1 MCTYPTL
8 HDLLHNFLEG
18 TVREI
23 SRSGKVCSETV
34 EEGVPTLATLA
45 ETVIMS
51 LLVTAAMWCV
61 SPLSGQVRSK

>member
-34 EEGVPTLATLA
+34 EEGVQTLA
-45 ETVIMS
+45 ERVIIS

-61 SPLSGQVRSK
+61 SPLSGQIRSK